1 MSGHLDQ
8 IAQRAMQ
15 GKTYLYTTLGKLVPV
30 TILFGYQTATWRK
43 QLGWPKEHD
52 ADAVCIATFGSG
64 EIVSYQRERCYCV
77 TFRPRRTRRQF
88 HDLPRKGQ
96 GRVKYQVNASLAG
109 FAKGDVVRVKGRFVK
124 QINSIYSNGYLAFRR
139 VKSEPNVAKPK
150 DCQLLERQRTLLWE
164 RAGFAT
170 SIKDTL

>member
-1 MSGHLDQ
+1 MVKGVSGHLDQ

-30 TILFGYQTATWRK
+30 TTLFGYQTATWRK
-43 QLGWPKEHD
+43 HLGWPKEHD
-52 ADAVCIATFGSG
+52 ADAVCIATFESG
-64 EIVSYQRERCYCV
+64 EVVSYQRGRFYCV

-96 GRVKYQVNASLAG
+96 GRVKYQVN
-109 FAKGDVVRVKGRFVK
+109 
-124 QINSIYSNGYLAFRR
+124 SIYSNGYLAFRR
-139 VKSEPNVAKPK
+139 VKGEPNAAKPQ
-150 DCQLLERQRTLLWE
+150 DCQLLERQRTILWE

-170 SIKDTL
+170 SIQDTL